1 MGRLAAD
8 PLRAYSELMTSE
20 RAVQAMERIER
31 AIARIE
37 AAASNVGPAQREDGE
52 LQQLREAHQALR
64 GHVEGAIAQID
75 RLLANG
81 GGM

>member
-1 MGRLAAD
+1 
-8 PLRAYSELMTSE
+8 MTSE
-20 RAVQAMERIER
+20 RAIEAMERIER

-37 AAASNVGPAQREDGE
+37 AAAAAPRPAARDDGE
-52 LQQLREAHQALR
+52 LEQLRQAHQALR
-64 GHVEGAIAQID
+64 GHVEGAIAHLD

>member
-1 MGRLAAD
+1 M
-8 PLRAYSELMTSE
+8 SSE
-20 RAVQAMERIER
+20 RAIEAMERIER

-37 AAASNVGPAQREDGE
+37 AAAAAQRSRPFDNGE
-52 LQQLREAHQALR
+52 LERLREAHQALR
-64 GHVEGAIAQID
+64 GQVEGAIAQLD

>member
-1 MGRLAAD
+1 
-8 PLRAYSELMTSE
+8 MTSE
-20 RAVQAMERIER
+20 RAIEAMERIER

-37 AAASNVGPAQREDGE
+37 AAAAAPRPAARDDGE
-52 LQQLREAHQALR
+52 LEQLREAHQALR

>member
-1 MGRLAAD
+1 MA
-8 PLRAYSELMTSE
+8 SE

-37 AAASNVGPAQREDGE
+37 AAAGQPAASGDDGE
-52 LQQLREAHQALR
+52 LERLRSAHQALR
-64 GHVEGAIAQID
+64 GQVEGAIAQLD

>member
-1 MGRLAAD
+1 M
-8 PLRAYSELMTSE
+8 
-20 RAVQAMERIER
+20 QAMERIER

-37 AAASNVGPAQREDGE
+37 AAAAAPRPGSRDDGE

-81 GGM
+81 GM